1 MRKKSEIYCVIL
13 NKCKTDKGMLADTLV
28 VGNFHN
34 NAIVTKIHLSTDK
47 TKIIIDFDN
56 DTRMITANGTDV
68 DILERIVNGKET
80 KNKTK

>member
-1 MRKKSEIYCVIL
+1 
-13 NKCKTDKGMLADTLV
+13 MLGDTLA

-56 DTRMITANGTDV
+56 DTRMITANGADV
-68 DILERIVNGKET
+68 DIFERIINGKET